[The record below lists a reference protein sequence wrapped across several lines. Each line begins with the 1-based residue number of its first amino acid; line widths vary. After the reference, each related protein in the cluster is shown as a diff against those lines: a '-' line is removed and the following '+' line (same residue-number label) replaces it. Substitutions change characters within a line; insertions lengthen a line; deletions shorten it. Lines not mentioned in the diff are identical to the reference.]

1 MKISTWGAS
10 DIGQARKVNED
21 NFLLATDLGLVA
33 VADGMGGFQRGD
45 VASQLAC
52 NVIKETVAAHRH
64 VVELYRRSP
73 SDSTRGAVRA
83 MLETALLRACEEVF
97 QAAQAIAGEGARMG
111 TTMDAML
118 MVGTTAFIAH
128 VGDGRIYL
136 QRGSEIHQITEDHS
150 LVQEKIRDGSL
161 SVEAARKAK
170 FKNVITRALGVYPS
184 VQVDT
189 LHFELDPGDRL
200 LLCSDGLYRYAGM
213 REIGYILS
221 GDVQEDTVSRI
232 VAMANERGG
241 RDNITGV
248 VVRIDE
254 REERSAAP
262 PVRER
267 MEALR
272 KVDLFQYC
280 TYRELMNI
288 CARCEEREVGAGELL
303 FREGD
308 IGRECFF
315 IASGAVAIDKAG
327 TQLAV
332 LEPGDYFGEM
342 SFLDMPQRSADARTT
357 ERSTL
362 LVMSRDRF
370 VQLMKEDSE
379 LAVKLMWQL
388 LTKLSRMVRTSND
401 KVVAELIE
409 VDALSAPISE
419 VEVEIDGL

>member
-1 MKISTWGAS
+1 MKITSWGAS
-10 DIGQARKVNED
+10 DVGQARKVNED
-21 NFLLATDLGLVA
+21 TFLLAPDLGLVA

-45 VASQLAC
+45 VASQVAC
-52 NVIKETVAAHRH
+52 NVVKETVAAHRH
-64 VVELYRRSP
+64 VVDLYRRNP

-83 MLETALLRACEEVF
+83 MLESSLLRACEEVF

-136 QRGSEIHQITEDHS
+136 QRGTEIHQITEDHS

-161 SVEAARKAK
+161 SVEAAKKAK

-184 VQVDT
+184 VLVDT

-221 GDVQEDTVSRI
+221 GDVAEDTVSKI
-232 VAMANERGG
+232 VQMANERGG

-254 REERSAAP
+254 RDDKAASP
-262 PVRER
+262 PARDR

-280 TYRELMNI
+280 TYRELMSI
-288 CARCEEREVGAGELL
+288 CARCEERVVQAGTQL
-303 FREGD
+303 FHEGD
-308 IGRECFF
+308 IGRECYF
-315 IASGAVAIDKAG
+315 IASGAVAIDKNGA
-327 TQLAV
+327 QLAV
-332 LEPGDYFGEM
+332 LESGDYFGEM
-342 SFLDMPQRSADARTT
+342 SFLDMPQRSADARVT
-357 ERSTL
+357 EDALL

-370 VQLMKEDSE
+370 VQLMKQDSE

-388 LTKLSRMVRTSND
+388 LTKLSRMVRTSNE
-401 KVVAELIE
+401 KVVAEFVG
-409 VDALSAPISE
+409 VDALSAPLTE
-419 VEVEIDGL
+419 VEVEEL